1 MDDKHNIYGI
11 VHNLQANGCAI
22 NVYGTINHLK
32 ATECKLVNYGVL
44 KAKEVCCHTINDRR
58 VQATKEEVDN
68 LTKKLDDA
76 NADNARLQESIE
88 ELTEANIALRKE
100 LTAKIEEC
108 HRLRVM
114 LGEALTREMKDE
126 SAEDTIQKLKNQ
138 IASLEVK
145 VKQRQRQYDT
155 DWPEP
160 TKADL
165 QMIQRNL
172 HIFLDDE

>member
-1 MDDKHNIYGI
+1 MGDKHNIYGI
-11 VHNLQANGCAI
+11 VRELQANGCTI
-22 NVYGTINHLK
+22 NVFGTVENMI
-32 ATECKLVNYGVL
+32 AAECKLVNYGVL

-58 VQATKEEVDN
+58 VQAAKEEVGN

-114 LGEALTREMKDE
+114 LGEALTRETKDE
-126 SAEDTIQKLKNQ
+126 SAEYTIQKLKNQ

-145 VKQRQRQYDT
+145 VRQRQRQYDT

-160 TKADL
+160 TKSDL

-172 HIFLDDE
+172 HLFLDDE

>member
-1 MDDKHNIYGI
+1 MGDKHNIYGI

-22 NVYGTINHLK
+22 NVYGTVNHME
-32 ATECKLVNYGVL
+32 ATGCDICNYGVL
-44 KAKEVCCHTINDRR
+44 NPKKVTYYKIDDTRH
-58 VQATKEEVDN
+58 QATKEEVDN

-88 ELTEANIALRKE
+88 EPTEANIALRKE

-145 VKQRQRQYDT
+145 VRQRQRQYDT